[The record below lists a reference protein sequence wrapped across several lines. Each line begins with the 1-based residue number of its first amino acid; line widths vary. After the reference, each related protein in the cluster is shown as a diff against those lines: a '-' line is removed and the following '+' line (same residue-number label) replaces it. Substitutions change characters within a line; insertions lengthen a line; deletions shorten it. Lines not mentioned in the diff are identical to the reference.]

1 MSALMPRTIA
11 DLDVPTAE
19 LEARLRSGRLAEYG
33 HLLHDADADSTVPV
47 FPDLSKGR
55 TDRQLAED
63 FTRSVRDGFVTPVE
77 WGPAPVYPSRTA
89 DVQTG
94 GAL

>member
-1 MSALMPRTIA
+1 MSAQTPQVIA
-11 DLDVPTAE
+11 DLNVPA
-19 LEARLRSGRLAEYG
+19 
-33 HLLHDADADSTVPV
+33 
-47 FPDLSKGR
+47 PDLSKGR

-63 FTRSVRDGFVTPVE
+63 FAGSVRRGFVTPVE
-77 WGPAPVYPSRTA
+77 WGEVPVYPSRTA